1 MTRFWRSLVR
11 LAATLLLFTFYLS
24 DAVAQQRQTLVDQM
38 RDLVETPAVPGFEQ
52 DLSVRIARMLTAH
65 KPRVDNL
72 GDVLVTVGSGTP
84 HRLIAAPI
92 DEPGYVVSGITP
104 DGYLTL
110 QRLPQLGNLPLFNE
124 LLPFGTA
131 VLVCGA
137 PSLSREW
144 PVDLT

>member
-38 RDLVETPAVPGFEQ
+38 RDLVETPSVPGFEQ
-52 DLSVRIARMLTAH
+52 DLSAKIAKILAAH

-72 GDVLVTVGSGTP
+72 GDVLITVGSGTP

-104 DGYLTL
+104 DGYLTV

-124 LLPFGTA
+124 LY
-131 VLVCGA
+131 
-137 PSLSREW
+137 S
-144 PVDLT
+144 